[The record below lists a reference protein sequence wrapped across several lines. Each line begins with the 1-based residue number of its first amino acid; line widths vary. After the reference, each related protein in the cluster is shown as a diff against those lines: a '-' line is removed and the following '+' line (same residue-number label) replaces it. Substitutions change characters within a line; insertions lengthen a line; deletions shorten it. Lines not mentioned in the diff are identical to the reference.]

1 MLHAFPQSAAL
12 ADELARN
19 VRPLREL
26 PVSDAKT
33 EASSTSTRWFL
44 RSGASGA
51 AMPVVEKLAA
61 VRRYRVGVP
70 GLQSRRQCEAR
81 EGRALHGRVTIRARQ
96 VDHARQVGVCG
107 TVVATWSE
115 KPVVA
120 QVGDRVCGEVDKR
133 VPRVLRR

>member
-1 MLHAFPQSAAL
+1 M
-12 ADELARN
+12 
-19 VRPLREL
+19 
-26 PVSDAKT
+26 SDAKT

-81 EGRALHGRVTIRARQ
+81 EGRALHGRVTIRAQDVAPAALWRM
-96 VDHARQVGVCG
+96 VGGIRDLAETHGVI
-107 TVVATWSE
+107 
-115 KPVVA
+115 
-120 QVGDRVCGEVDKR
+120 
-133 VPRVLRR
+133 